1 MKCTPKI
8 DSGLVH
14 ADLSQHT
21 APHRFSWRESVV
33 RGNCPV
39 KQRMNPVSDKTAQ
52 LMPQAG
58 IVTKDH

>member
-14 ADLSQHT
+14 ADLTEDT
-21 APHRFSWRESVV
+21 APHRCGWRESVV

-39 KQRMNPVSDKTAQ
+39 KQRMNPMSDKTAQ
-52 LMPQAG
+52 LLPPAG
-58 IVTKDH
+58 VGTKDR